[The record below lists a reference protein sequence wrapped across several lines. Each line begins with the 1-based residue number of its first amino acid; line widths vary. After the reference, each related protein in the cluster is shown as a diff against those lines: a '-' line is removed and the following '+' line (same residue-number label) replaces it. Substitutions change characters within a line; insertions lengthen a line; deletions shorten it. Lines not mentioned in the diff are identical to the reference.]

1 METTLIKPELAE
13 QGYLRGAAAVALRN
27 SVNQGSFGAVASAV
41 DLLQPLDHE
50 EIERRIHMANTLV
63 DGGLDRTDYY
73 EYDTMTVAAN
83 TAFPNKT
90 TLFTTPQQGSSKNLA
105 QTDMD
110 SFGQLVAP
118 EIFVVKAFRCFVLNN
133 VTPTDLLA
141 LFTNVSITLTIGKKP
156 MWKGVAWMLPAGGG
170 LWLQGNQVGTA
181 PAGSS
186 VLFSASN
193 GDPNILS
200 AYTLRDPYT
209 INAGENFGVVL
220 TAETAFNTQANTTN
234 PPGTGFT
241 IVMALEGSLFQ
252 AVR

>member
-1 METTLIKPELAE
+1 MRTQEKQLSRRNPEDVILGRPTTLTGRAAQEAERNMRGFKKLADITLPPSQKE
-13 QGYLRGAAAVALRN
+13 
-27 SVNQGSFGAVASAV
+27 
-41 DLLQPLDHE
+41 
-50 EIERRIHMANTLV
+50 NTLLAN
-63 DGGLDRTDYY
+63 GLDRTDYY
-73 EYDTMTVAAN
+73 MYDTFTVAVN

-90 TLFTTPQQGSSKNLA
+90 AMFTTPQQGSTKNLA

-118 EIFVVKAFRCFVLNN
+118 EIMVVRAMRIFVLNN

-141 LFTNVSITLTIGKKP
+141 LFTNVSVIFTIGKKP
-156 MWKGVAWMLPAGGG
+156 LWKGVPWQLPAGGG
-170 LWLQGNQVGTA
+170 LWLQGAQVGTA
-181 PAGSS
+181 PAGSA
-186 VLFSASN
+186 VIFSASN
-193 GDPNILS
+193 GNTDIRNVYS
-200 AYTLRDPYT
+200 LRDPHT
-209 INAGENFGVVL
+209 INAGENFNVIF

>member
-1 METTLIKPELAE
+1 MRTETKRTKNLLPAPPRRGHLLGEEAKRAERNMRGFTALCDIELPA
-13 QGYLRGAAAVALRN
+13 GK
-27 SVNQGSFGAVASAV
+27 
-41 DLLQPLDHE
+41 QP
-50 EIERRIHMANTLV
+50 NTLMPN
-63 DGGLDRTDYY
+63 GLDRTDYY
-73 EYDTMTVAAN
+73 MYDTFTVAAN

-90 TLFTTPQQGSSKNLA
+90 AMFTTPQQGSTKNLA

-118 EIFVVKAFRCFVLNN
+118 EIMVVRAMRVYVLNN

-141 LFTNVSITLTIGKKP
+141 LYTNVSVIFNIGKKP
-156 MWKGVAWMLPAGGG
+156 LWKGVPWQLPAGGG
-170 LWLQGNQVGTA
+170 LWLQGAQVGTA

-186 VLFSASN
+186 VLFTASN
-193 GDPNILS
+193 GNPDIRNVYS
-200 AYTLRDPYT
+200 LRDPHT
-209 INAGENFGVVL
+209 INAGENFSVIF
-220 TAETAFNTQANTTN
+220 TAETAFNTQAVATN

>member
-1 METTLIKPELAE
+1 MRTQTHTRRKPEEVIFGSPSALSGSAARRATDAAMKS
-13 QGYLRGAAAVALRN
+13 RGFRSLC
-27 SVNQGSFGAVASAV
+27 
-41 DLLQPLDHE
+41 D
-50 EIERRIHMANTLV
+50 IELPESQQENTLLSN
-63 DGGLDRTDYY
+63 GLDRTDYY
-73 EYDTMTVAAN
+73 MYDTFTVAVN

-90 TLFTTPQQGSSKNLA
+90 TMFTTPQQGSTKNLA

-118 EIFVVKAFRCFVLNN
+118 EIMVVRAMRIFVLNN
-133 VTPTDLLA
+133 VTPTDLLG
-141 LFTNVSITLTIGKKP
+141 LYTNVSVIFTIGKKP
-156 MWKGVAWMLPAGGG
+156 LWKGTPWMLPAGAG
-170 LWLQGNQVGTA
+170 LWLQGSQVGVG

-193 GDPNILS
+193 GNPDIRNVYS
-200 AYTLRDPYT
+200 LRDPHT
-209 INAGENFGVVL
+209 INAGENFNVVF